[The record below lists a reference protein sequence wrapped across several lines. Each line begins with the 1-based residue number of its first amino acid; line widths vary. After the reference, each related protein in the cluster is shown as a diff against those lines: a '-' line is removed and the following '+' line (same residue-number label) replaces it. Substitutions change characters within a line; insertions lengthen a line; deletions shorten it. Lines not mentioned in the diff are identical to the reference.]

1 MSKAYF
7 FAMFLLAA
15 SFTGCIEDSELE
27 EIVTEEEVTNEEEE
41 MIEPVGVDDNAGMPG
56 IEILGLLEDGQ
67 MLVAA
72 IYDPDG
78 YVKAYNIESSDNGY
92 LTGLLEDDDDEYI
105 ECNGLYLN
113 DTQNPNDC
121 FPHLNTI
128 FVNIC
133 YELGD
138 AVDQTI
144 TFTIKDNDGNE
155 VSEQYNL
162 VESDFENT
170 CEDYYDFNDNP
181 SIVFGDGSAVDN
193 SAGTWTAMVTQSSRQ
208 EPLSDYSYFLKDD
221 SGSTYV
227 GGNGFGEIA
236 MQVMG
241 GEFHGIDMNY
251 NGPSQGGLISRAQNI
266 TEDDGTVFP
275 VHFFD
280 GDQDGML
287 SAGDYFTIF
296 GNGNSANG
304 PAQADWKLWIQYDAT
319 GETAGIVTILA

>member
-1 MSKAYF
+1 
-7 FAMFLLAA
+7 
-15 SFTGCIEDSELE
+15 
-27 EIVTEEEVTNEEEE
+27 
-41 MIEPVGVDDNAGMPG
+41 
-56 IEILGLLEDGQ
+56 

-133 YELGD
+133 YELSD

-144 TFTIKDNDGNE
+144 TFTIRDNDGNE
-155 VSEQYNL
+155 ISEQYNL
-162 VESDFENT
+162 VESDFEYT
-170 CEDYYDFNDNP
+170 CEDYYYFNDSP

-193 SAGTWTAMVTQSSRQ
+193 SDGTWTAMVTQSSRQ
-208 EPLSDYSYFLKDD
+208 EPLSDYSYFLRDD

-287 SAGDYFTIF
+287 SSGDYFSIF
-296 GNGNSANG
+296 
-304 PAQADWKLWIQYDAT
+304 
-319 GETAGIVTILA
+319 

>member
-193 SAGTWTAMVTQSSRQ
+193 SDGTWTAMVTQSSRQ

-236 MQVMG
+236 LQMLG
-241 GEFHGIDMNY
+241 GNEYGINMAYIGSDEA
-251 NGPSQGGLISRAQNI
+251 LESRAANI
-266 TEDDGTVFP
+266 SADDGTVFP

-280 GDQDGML
+280 GDYDGML

-296 GNGNSANG
+296 GTGNSANG
-304 PAQADWKLWIQYDAT
+304 PAQSGWKLDILFDAT
-319 GETAGIVTILA
+319 GDIVGTVTIPA

>member
-1 MSKAYF
+1 
-7 FAMFLLAA
+7 MFLLAA

-27 EIVTEEEVTNEEEE
+27 EIVTEEEVTNEEE

-78 YVKAYNIESSDNGY
+78 YVKAYNIESSDKGY

-105 ECNGLYLN
+105 ECNGVYLN

-193 SAGTWTAMVTQSSRQ
+193 SDGTWTAMVTQSSRQ
-208 EPLSDYSYFLKDD
+208 EPLSDYSYFLRDD

-304 PAQADWKLWIQYDAT
+304 PAQADWQLWIQYDAT
-319 GETAGIVTILA
+319 GDIVGTVTIPA

>member
-92 LTGLLEDDDDEYI
+92 LTGLLEDDDEEYV

-193 SAGTWTAMVTQSSRQ
+193 SDGTWTAMVTQSSRQ

-304 PAQADWKLWIQYDAT
+304 PAQADWQLWIQYDAT
-319 GETAGIVTILA
+319 GDIVGTVTIPA